1 MVVKKIRGLM
11 VVRTF
16 VVMVLLL
23 SSIQGAMAQLG
34 AVNRQRE
41 PQLRGFFMSHD
52 GKRIGAAHYVAPM
65 NRPGTDWDSWVTV
78 FDSDTRKVFKM
89 VGLHGT
95 MGFSSDGAKVAA
107 TGYREGQGHSN
118 RRLDGVAVWDVEG
131 GDVRVLPMDERG
143 LSARGAVCSLLFS
156 RDGSELFA
164 AIDDGCVLVWDLKK
178 GEACREV
185 YRIMDAP
192 ESHRA
197 GRFHLHLY
205 LKQQSVVALAGNCN
219 TVEQMMPPALI
230 EMRKSEGA
238 WSMFRKVELDQSEG
252 HRIFREMIDAE
263 PIGAFLPGMMLH
275 QIDTLLTG
283 VKVSGPDWR
292 SSWGLPSDGGLAI
305 HPGEELYAIR
315 DQGAVVVRRFSGQAV
330 FHLPALDVKF
340 FSNDGRYLVTTDR
353 DQLIRVW
360 DMRSGRLS
368 SALDGL
374 GVKSGTVRVAAI
386 QAHSEFGKVAENK
399 EKLLEMIGEA
409 ARSGARIVVMPEA
422 AIHGYASDDL
432 GQAWQVKGRNMPDGV
447 KGVSPENVA
456 WSLDAPG
463 LRDFAERAR
472 AHGIYLTVP
481 FVEVDHRTDRYFNA
495 VVLFDPAGQRVIHYR
510 KRDRWPAG
518 DLSWAS
524 AGDLGLPVVD
534 TPFGRLGCLICFDI
548 HKQAEKMGKLGV
560 DILLYSI
567 AWVDQAES
575 DWFDSMLP
583 QIASDNEFEIIAA
596 NWSVPEVEEK
606 VNWHGFGQTRIIDRT
621 GKIVA
626 KTASDHGDQIS
637 YGDLPIQLGED

>member
-1 MVVKKIRGLM
+1 MVVKKIRRLM

-16 VVMVLLL
+16 AVLVLVL
-23 SSIQGAMAQLG
+23 SLIQGAVAQLG
-34 AVNRQRE
+34 ATNRQRE
-41 PQLRGFFMSHD
+41 SQLRGLFMSHD
-52 GKRIGAAHYVAPM
+52 GKRMGAAHYVAPM
-65 NRPGTDWDSWVTV
+65 NRPGTDWGSWVTV
-78 FDSDTRKVFKM
+78 FDSDTRKSFKI

-95 MGFSSDGAKVAA
+95 MGFSPDGAKVAA
-107 TGYREGQGHSN
+107 TGYRESQGHSYK
-118 RRLDGVAVWDVEG
+118 RSDGIAVWDVEG

-143 LSARGAVCSLLFS
+143 LAARGTVCSLLFS

-164 AIDDGCVLVWDLKK
+164 AIDDGCILVWNLKTD
-178 GEACREV
+178 EACREV
-185 YRIMDAP
+185 YRMMDVS
-192 ESHRA
+192 ESNRT

-205 LKQQSVVALAGNCN
+205 LKEKSVVALAGNSN
-219 TVEQMMPPALI
+219 TVEPMMPPTLI
-230 EMRKSEGA
+230 EMRKSEGG
-238 WSMFRKVELDQSEG
+238 WSMFRKVELGQSTG
-252 HRIFREMIDAE
+252 HRIFREMINAE
-263 PIGAFLPGMMLH
+263 PIGAFIPGMMLH

-283 VKVSGPDWR
+283 VKVSGSDWR
-292 SSWGLPSDGGLAI
+292 TSWSLPSDGGLAI
-305 HPGEELYAIR
+305 HPGAELYAIR
-315 DQGAVVVRRFSGQAV
+315 DQGAVLVRRFSGQEV

-353 DQLIRVW
+353 DKSIRVW

-368 SALDGL
+368 SALDAL
-374 GVKSGTVRVAAI
+374 GVKSRTVRVAAI

-399 EKLLEMIGEA
+399 EKLLKMIDEA
-409 ARSGARIVVMPEA
+409 AWSGARIVVMPEA
-422 AIHGYASDDL
+422 AINGYASDDL
-432 GQAWQVKGRNMPDGV
+432 GEAWQVKGQNMPDGV

-472 AHGIYLTVP
+472 THGIYLTVP
-481 FVEVDHRTDRYFNA
+481 FVEVDRKTDHYFNT

-510 KRDRWPAG
+510 KRDLWPAG
-518 DLSWAS
+518 DLSWAA

-548 HKQAEKMGKLGV
+548 HKQAQKMGKLGV

-575 DWFDSMLP
+575 NWFDLMLP
-583 QIASDNEFEIIAA
+583 QIASDNKFEIIAA

-606 VNWHGFGQTRIIDRT
+606 MYWHGFGQTRIIDRT

-626 KTASDHGDQIS
+626 KTASDQGDQIS
-637 YGDLPIQLGED
+637 YGDLQIRLGDD